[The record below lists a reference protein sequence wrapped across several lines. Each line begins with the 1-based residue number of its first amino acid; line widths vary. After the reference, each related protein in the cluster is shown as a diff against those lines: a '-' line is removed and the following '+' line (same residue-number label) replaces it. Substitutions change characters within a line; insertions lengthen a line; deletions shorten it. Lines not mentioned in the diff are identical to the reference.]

1 MISYNF
7 DGVPQPPITTAL
19 TTVEGDIATPTGKGV
34 HRVTKIR
41 VVNNAGTTCK
51 VDLYWYDGTALA
63 SKLFYHATVAAD
75 DSIELDDPVIFATQ
89 GTTATKLRGTA
100 EANSKL
106 TVTVFIAVTGGHQNA
121 PG

>member
-19 TTVEGDIATPTGKGV
+19 TTVESDIATPTGKGV
-34 HRVTKIR
+34 HRVLKIR
-41 VVNNAGTTCK
+41 IVNNVGSTCK
-51 VDLYWYDGTALA
+51 VDIYWFDGST
-63 SKLFYHATVAAD
+63 SNLFYHAVVAAD
-75 DSIELDDPVIFATQ
+75 TSIELDDPVIFASE
-89 GTTATKLRGTA
+89 GTTATKIRATA

-106 TVTVFIAVTGGHQNA
+106 TATVFLAVTGSHQNA